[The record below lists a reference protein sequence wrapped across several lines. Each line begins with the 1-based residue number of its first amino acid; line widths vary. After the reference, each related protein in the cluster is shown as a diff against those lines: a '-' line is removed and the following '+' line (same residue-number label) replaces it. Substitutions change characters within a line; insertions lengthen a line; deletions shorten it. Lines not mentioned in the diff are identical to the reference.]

1 MAPASTILARR
12 SNGLEPSPRVA
23 AFNDE
28 ELVAEPKEGE
38 EHDFYWEEIVN
49 PHNGEINMIK
59 RRGFVPKGSNP
70 R

>member
-49 PHNGEINMIK
+49 PHNGETI
-59 RRGFVPKGSNP
+59 
-70 R
+70 